1 AVPVSNGMYGT
12 RSFVFTDDI
21 DVINR
26 LYFQLLDAEGRY
38 SNGNI
43 NAKKEPLAMLRGDAP
58 NEEKF
63 TFGQQWPLAKMIGH
77 TLDSAD

>member
-1 AVPVSNGMYGT
+1 MLTGRMLDNAAVPVSNGMYGT

-43 NAKKEPLAMLRGDAP
+43 NAKRTAGDAARRC
-58 NEEKF
+58 
-63 TFGQQWPLAKMIGH
+63 AK
-77 TLDSAD
+77 